1 MLRFA
6 SIASC
11 FLFSCAADPVADLE
25 LAAETDSDIAD
36 GKADAAWD
44 DAGTLHVGQRVFD
57 HAEPSG
63 RKVFPVWLDAGI
75 AVDVVA
81 SAEGDDSVRVA
92 VLGPLHADGR
102 RDVVGAG
109 GYSTPRSNV
118 EMTVDTSERGEY
130 LVVVGSHQLAS
141 ATSFQLTTYC
151 PDCSGPETDVLAT
164 PKAGALVGLDRLVTM
179 ELGRVLADRDFDV
192 EVELWAS
199 PPGLTWNATKV
210 ATSVASGSQ
219 VNIIVPTSVK
229 TADDLTLVVREAG
242 GRTLDTGVVTRFAPV
257 LAPIV
262 RTDALLY
269 GDLVSVQASGIA
281 GYFEGVLSLSLRSE
295 VRDVVIADA
304 DVKIDLPGRVG
315 NGFNA
320 FDASFNPELADDN
333 GVLNPNL
340 PLNGELL
347 SIGTIDG
354 NGGFRR
360 LGCFEYC
367 NDLSGMETCTG
378 GPRSCP

>member
-1 MLRFA
+1 MHRLSLIVSCLLFA
-6 SIASC
+6 CASDP
-11 FLFSCAADPVADLE
+11 LADGA

-36 GKADAAWD
+36 GKADSSWE
-44 DAGTLHVGQRVFD
+44 DADTLHVGQRIFD
-57 HAEPSG
+57 RAEVGG

-81 SAEGDDSVRVA
+81 SALDDGSVRVA
-92 VLGPLHADGR
+92 VLGPLDGHGR
-102 RDVVGAG
+102 REVVGAG

-118 EMTVDTSERGEY
+118 ELTVETLQRGEY
-130 LVVVGSHQLAS
+130 LVVVGSHRLAS
-141 ATSFQLTTYC
+141 ATTFRLATYC

-164 PKAGALVGLDRLVTM
+164 PKAGALVGTDGLLSM

-199 PPGLTWNATKV
+199 APGLTWDATKV

-219 VNIIVPTSVK
+219 VNIIVPDSVK
-229 TADDLTLVVREAG
+229 AADDLKLVVREAG
-242 GRTLDTGVVTRFAPV
+242 GRVLDTGVVTRFAPV
-257 LAPIV
+257 LESIV
-262 RTDALLY
+262 RTDALRY
-269 GDLVSVQASGIA
+269 GDLVSVEASGIA
-281 GYFEGVLSLSLRSE
+281 GYFEGVLEMSMRSE
-295 VRDVVIADA
+295 DRDVVISDT
-304 DVKIDLPGRVG
+304 VLRIELPGNVG

-320 FDASFNPELADDN
+320 FDASFNPELVDDN

-340 PLNGELL
+340 PSNGELL

-354 NGGFRR
+354 NGGYRR

-378 GPRSCP
+378 GPRTCP

>member
-1 MLRFA
+1 MYRLASLVSCLLFA
-6 SIASC
+6 CAS
-11 FLFSCAADPVADLE
+11 DPVADVE

-36 GKADAAWD
+36 GKTDSSWD
-44 DAGTLHVGQRVFD
+44 DADTLHVGQRVFE
-57 HAEPSG
+57 HADVGG

-81 SAEGDDSVRVA
+81 SAFDDGSVRVA

-109 GYSTPRSNV
+109 GYSTPRGNV
-118 EMTVDTSERGEY
+118 ELTIEAGERGEY

-141 ATSFQLTTYC
+141 ATSFHLAAYC
-151 PDCSGPETDVLAT
+151 PACNGPETDVLAT
-164 PKAGALVGLDRLVTM
+164 PKAGALVGTGGLLSM

-199 PPGLTWNATKV
+199 APGLTWDATKV

-219 VNIIVPTSVK
+219 VNIIVPDSVHP
-229 TADDLTLVVREAG
+229 ADDLKLVVREAG
-242 GRTLDTGVVTRFAPV
+242 GRVLDTGVVTRFAPV
-257 LAPIV
+257 LASIV
-262 RTDALLY
+262 RTDALRY
-269 GDLVSVQASGIA
+269 GDLVSVDASGIA
-281 GYFEGVLSLSLRSE
+281 GYFEGVLEMSMRSE
-295 VRDVVIADA
+295 DRDLVIADS
-304 DVKIDLPGRVG
+304 VLRIEMPGNVG

-354 NGGFRR
+354 NGGYRR